1 MTAGEHSAIEWLGAV
16 TTVPFLSEKRVV
28 VVRNLLRVGHPNEAL
43 KDMPDRLG
51 ILPEYSRLVLVADD
65 ESVTE
70 SQRQTRLDNYR
81 TAWEGEIRKSGGQV
95 QDFKVE
101 GKAAKAQIFRE
112 AERHG
117 KKIGDRVAQLLLEMS
132 GGSVSRATGELEK
145 IALFIGDA
153 PEIRESDVMEVAI
166 PSREWNVFKLVDG
179 VLEGNAG
186 LALSQLQTLIG
197 SATKAEGAAMGNIFP
212 NLSKNL
218 RLIWQA
224 RMLLDHRATI
234 QSIPDELRAQMAEQP
249 SLAGASEWQQQR
261 ALRAARK
268 LQIWQ
273 LGECMEIVARTDAR
287 IKGLEASFSTVDAL
301 ERMVLEMVE
310 VVAPAGARR

>member
-1 MTAGEHSAIEWLGAV
+1 
-16 TTVPFLSEKRVV
+16 
-28 VVRNLLRVGHPNEAL
+28 
-43 KDMPDRLG
+43 MPDRIG
-51 ILPEYSRLVLVADD
+51 PLPEFSRLVLVADD
-65 ESVTE
+65 ENVSE
-70 SQRQTRLDNYR
+70 SQRQTKLDNYR
-81 TAWEGEIRKSGGQV
+81 TAWEGEIRKSGGLV

-112 AERHG
+112 AEKLG

-132 GGSVSRATGELEK
+132 GGSLSRATGELEK

-153 PEIRESDVMEVAI
+153 PEIRESDVNEVAM

-186 LALSQLQTLIG
+186 LALNQLQTLIG
-197 SATKAEGAAMGNIFP
+197 SATKADGAAMGNIFP
-212 NLSKNL
+212 NLSRNL

-224 RMLLDHRATI
+224 RMLLDHRVTLH
-234 QSIPDELRAQMAEQP
+234 SMSDELRSQMAEQP
-249 SLAGASEWQQQR
+249 SLSGASEWQQQR

-273 LGECMEIVARTDAR
+273 LAECMEIVARTDAR
-287 IKGLEASFSTVDAL
+287 IKGLEPSFSTVDAL

-310 VVAPAGARR
+310 VVAPAALRR